1 MTTDDFSAFGP
12 ATRAIHCGSEPDKA
26 TGAVIVPIYQT
37 STYAQASPGET
48 LGYEY
53 SRTDN
58 PTRSAYQAALA
69 AVEEARFALAFASGM
84 AAADT
89 LMRTLRP
96 GDHVIAGDDLYGGTY
111 RLFRTVYEPM
121 GIRFT
126 FADLSGRPDLR
137 PLVNDRTRMVW
148 LETPSNPLLKV
159 SDLAFIARAAHDHQ
173 LTVVVDNTF
182 MSAALQLP
190 LKHGADIVLYS
201 ATKYIGGHSD
211 MVGGA
216 IITDNEELYLDYKR
230 LQNSAGGIPGPFD
243 CFLAHR
249 GLKTLPL
256 RMERHCHTALAIARF
271 LETHRA
277 VERVVYPF
285 LKSHPHHDLAVAQ
298 QKAGGGI
305 VSFEIKGDAEDARR
319 IVTGRKIFTLA
330 ESLGGVE
337 SLIELPAVMTHA
349 SVPPDVRAALGLSDR
364 LIRLSVGL
372 EDGDDLISDLD
383 EALS

>member
-1 MTTDDFSAFGP
+1 MTTDDFSTFGP

-48 LGYEY
+48 RGYEY

-58 PTRSAYQAALA
+58 PTRSAYQSALA
-69 AVEEARFALAFASGM
+69 AVEKARFALAFASGM
-84 AAADT
+84 AAVDT
-89 LMRTLRP
+89 IMKTLRP

-111 RLFRTVYEPM
+111 RLFRTICEPM

-137 PLVNDRTRMVW
+137 SLMTDRTRMVW

-159 SDLAFIARAAHDHQ
+159 SDIAFIAETVHSRRI
-173 LTVVVDNTF
+173 TVVVDNTF

-190 LKHGADIVLYS
+190 LRHGADIVLYS

-216 IITDNEELYLDYKR
+216 IVTDDEELYQDCKR

-256 RMERHCHTALAIARF
+256 RMQRHCDSALTIARF
-271 LETHRA
+271 LEKHSA
-277 VERVVYPF
+277 VDRVFYPF
-285 LKSHPHHDLAVAQ
+285 LESHPHHDLAIAQ

-319 IVTGRKIFTLA
+319 VVTGRKIFTLA

-372 EDGDDLISDLD
+372 EDGDDLITDLD